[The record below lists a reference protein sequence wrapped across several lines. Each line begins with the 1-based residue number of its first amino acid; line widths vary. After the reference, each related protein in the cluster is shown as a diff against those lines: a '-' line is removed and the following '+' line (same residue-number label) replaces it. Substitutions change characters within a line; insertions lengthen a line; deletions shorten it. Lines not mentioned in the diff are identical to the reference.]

1 VGRFLRTGN
10 DPFSAIDQTTMMKPL
25 RELRKITTRRLT
37 ALPRETAG
45 AEIAEAA
52 VVLPLLFLL
61 LFAIIWFARAFNIYS
76 TVTTAAREGA
86 RFAAHP
92 TCATCAAPGGGGWG
106 ATNLPDNG
114 AVADAVKIVLYNSH
128 IDPNPIQLYTPVFL
142 QSPALKFCTSPP
154 APPGACSV
162 AANNITVCRFVLLNP
177 PGSTG
182 QPEQCGTAVSFRYPF
197 GSYFPFP
204 SYPTFTFRTVLISA
218 EGQSEMQY

>member
-1 VGRFLRTGN
+1 
-10 DPFSAIDQTTMMKPL
+10 MMEPL

-92 TCATCAAPGGGGWG
+92 TCATCAAPGGGGWNS
-106 ATNLPDNG
+106 TNLPDNG

-128 IDPNPIQLYTPVFL
+128 IDPGPIQAYTPAFL
-142 QSPALKFCTSPP
+142 QAPAVKSCIPP
-154 APPGACSV
+154 TPPCSL
-162 AANNITVCRFVLLNP
+162 AANNITVCRFVVLNP
-177 PGSTG
+177 TGSPP
-182 QPEQCGTAVSFRYPF
+182 QPEQCGTAVSFQYPF

>member
-1 VGRFLRTGN
+1 MIETLRNLRTI
-10 DPFSAIDQTTMMKPL
+10 AI
-25 RELRKITTRRLT
+25 RRLA
-37 ALPRETAG
+37 ALPKETDG

-92 TCATCAAPGGGGWG
+92 TCATCAAPGGGGWTI
-106 ATNLPDNG
+106 TNLPDNG
-114 AVADAVKIVLYNSH
+114 AVTDAVKKVLYNSH
-128 IDPNPIQLYTPVFL
+128 IDPGPIQLYTPAFL

-154 APPGACSV
+154 APPGSCSV
-162 AANNITVCRFVLLNP
+162 ATNITVCRFVLLNP
-177 PGSTG
+177 PPSA
-182 QPEQCGTAVSFRYPF
+182 QPEQCGTAVSFQYPF

>member
-1 VGRFLRTGN
+1 MGMEL
-10 DPFSAIDQTTMMKPL
+10 FSATDQTTMMEPL
-25 RELRKITTRRLT
+25 RELRKIATRRLT
-37 ALPRETAG
+37 ALPKETAG
-45 AEIAEAA
+45 EEIAEAA

-128 IDPNPIQLYTPVFL
+128 IDPGPIQAYTPPFL
-142 QSPALKFCTSPP
+142 QSPLKPCDPP
-154 APPGACSV
+154 APPPTCSP
-162 AANNITVCRFVLLNP
+162 APNNITVCRFVLLNP
-177 PGSTG
+177 TDSPP
-182 QPEQCGTAVSFRYPF
+182 QPAQCGTAVSFQYPF

-218 EGQSEMQY
+218 EGQSEMQN

>member
-1 VGRFLRTGN
+1 
-10 DPFSAIDQTTMMKPL
+10 MMEPL
-25 RELRKITTRRLT
+25 HELRKIAARRLT
-37 ALPRETAG
+37 ALPNETGG

-92 TCATCAAPGGGGWG
+92 TCATCAAPGGGGWST
-106 ATNLPDNG
+106 TNLPANA
-114 AVADAVKIVLYNSH
+114 AVADAVKGVLYNSH
-128 IDPNPIQLYTPVFL
+128 IDPGPIQAYTPAFL
-142 QSPALKFCTSPP
+142 QSPTLKFCNPP

-177 PGSTG
+177 TG
-182 QPEQCGTAVSFRYPF
+182 PPAQPEQCGTAVSFQYPF
-197 GSYFPFP
+197 GSYFPVP
-204 SYPTFTFRTVLISA
+204 SYPTFSFRTVLISA